1 MFNAE
6 YIYSNLNSHKN
17 NKLRDA
23 LIYYFPEIK
32 LLLDN

>member
-6 YIYSNLNSHKN
+6 YIYSNLNGRKN
-17 NKLRDA
+17 NKLRDT